1 MSYIGM
7 PIRALVGRWL
17 LVAALTTSIGAGSS
31 GVGKAYASDDGRD
44 GPASV
49 AFQSQE
55 SEDSDPEAALP
66 SLFAVFMV
74 TWAVFFGYVF
84 YTSRRQREMRR
95 EIDTL
100 RMAMSEMEQRS
111 GKAEQKPTGS
121 QETD

>member
-1 MSYIGM
+1 MSYLGM
-7 PIRALVGRWL
+7 PIRATIVRWL
-17 LVAALTTSIGAGSS
+17 WVAALVASIGAGSWE
-31 GVGKAYASDDGRD
+31 GTTYASSDGQEV
-44 GPASV
+44 AA

-55 SEDSDPEAALP
+55 SEDADPEAALP

-95 EIDTL
+95 ELDTL
-100 RMAMSEMEQRS
+100 RAVLSEMEQRS
-111 GKAEQKPTGS
+111 DQAQASSAS